1 MYHIYHVEG
10 IKIGCSTNPERRTK
24 GLGFEN
30 FKILETHSDIKT
42 AAKRE
47 LELQKE
53 YGYVEKNVHTDYI
66 QQYEFSKKGREN
78 ALGLGAKAQIEKGIG
93 MFGYSKE
100 ERQKINQKAAPH
112 GGLAQSKIEREC
124 PYCGKVGKGNGMFIH
139 FRFCKKK

>member
-30 FKILETHSDIKT
+30 FKILETHSYIKT

-53 YGYVEKNVHTDYI
+53 YGFQHFVIDFV
-66 QQYEFSKKGREN
+66 
-78 ALGLGAKAQIEKGIG
+78 IG
-93 MFGYSKE
+93 
-100 ERQKINQKAAPH
+100 
-112 GGLAQSKIEREC
+112 
-124 PYCGKVGKGNGMFIH
+124 
-139 FRFCKKK
+139 